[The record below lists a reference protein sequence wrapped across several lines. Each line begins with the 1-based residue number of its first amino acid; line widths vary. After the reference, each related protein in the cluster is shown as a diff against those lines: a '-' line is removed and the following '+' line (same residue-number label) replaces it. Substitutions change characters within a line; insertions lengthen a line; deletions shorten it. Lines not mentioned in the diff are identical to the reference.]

1 MMALVVV
8 LGFIFILTY
17 LNMVAKEYKPV
28 ESNVSSSTYTPEKVK
43 PSEVPDLPELNEEEQ
58 AETDSLFKSY
68 VEEAEE
74 ESERKSVETMRDE
87 VHKIL
92 DEIIETDSTVTVTFN
107 MTVKNPLMYETKE
120 KQRYGK
126 DSIRVR

>member
-1 MMALVVV
+1 MKKDMMALVVV

-92 DEIIETDSTVTVTFN
+92 DEIIETDSTVTITFN
-107 MTVKNPLMYETKE
+107 MTVKNPLMYETK
-120 KQRYGK
+120 
-126 DSIRVR
+126 

>member
-1 MMALVVV
+1 MKKDMMALVVV

-92 DEIIETDSTVTVTFN
+92 DEIIETDCTVTITFN

-120 KQRYGK
+120 K
-126 DSIRVR
+126 

>member
-1 MMALVVV
+1 MKKDMMALVVV
-8 LGFIFILTY
+8 LGFIFIFTY

-28 ESNVSSSTYTPEKVK
+28 ESNVSSSTFTPDRVK
-43 PSEVPDLPELNEEEQ
+43 PNEIPELPELSEQEE

-68 VEEAEE
+68 VKEAEE

-92 DEIIETDSTVTVTFN
+92 DEVIETDSTVTITFN

-120 KQRYGK
+120 K
-126 DSIRVR
+126 

>member
-1 MMALVVV
+1 MKKDMMALVVV

-120 KQRYGK
+120 K
-126 DSIRVR
+126 

>member
-1 MMALVVV
+1 MKKDMMALVVV

-58 AETDSLFKSY
+58 A
-68 VEEAEE
+68 
-74 ESERKSVETMRDE
+74 
-87 VHKIL
+87 
-92 DEIIETDSTVTVTFN
+92 
-107 MTVKNPLMYETKE
+107 
-120 KQRYGK
+120 
-126 DSIRVR
+126 

>member
-1 MMALVVV
+1 MKKDMMALVVV

-17 LNMVAKEYKPV
+17 LNMIAKEYKPV

-68 VEEAEE
+68 VKEAEE
-74 ESERKSVETMRDE
+74 ESKRKSVETMRDE

-92 DEIIETDSTVTVTFN
+92 DEVVEADSTVTITFN

-120 KQRYGK
+120 K
-126 DSIRVR
+126 

>member
-1 MMALVVV
+1 MKKDMMALVVV

-68 VEEAEE
+68 VKEAEE
-74 ESERKSVETMRDE
+74 ESKRKSVETMRDE

-92 DEIIETDSTVTVTFN
+92 DEVVEADSTVTITFN

-120 KQRYGK
+120 K
-126 DSIRVR
+126 

>member
-8 LGFIFILTY
+8 LGFIFIFTY

-28 ESNVSSSTYTPEKVK
+28 ESNVSSSTFTPDRVK
-43 PSEVPDLPELNEEEQ
+43 PNEIPELPELNEEEQ
-58 AETDSLFKSY
+58 AQTDSLFKSY
-68 VEEAEE
+68 VKEAEE
-74 ESERKSVETMRDE
+74 ESKRKSVETMRDE

-92 DEIIETDSTVTVTFN
+92 DEVVEADSTVTITFN

-120 KQRYGK
+120 K
-126 DSIRVR
+126 

>member
-1 MMALVVV
+1 MKKDMMALVVV

-17 LNMVAKEYKPV
+17 LDMVAKEYKPV

-120 KQRYGK
+120 K
-126 DSIRVR
+126 

>member
-1 MMALVVV
+1 MKKDMMALVVV
-8 LGFIFILTY
+8 LGFILILTY

-120 KQRYGK
+120 K
-126 DSIRVR
+126 

>member
-1 MMALVVV
+1 MKKDMMALVVV

-92 DEIIETDSTVTVTFN
+92 DEVIETDSTVTVTFN

-120 KQRYGK
+120 K
-126 DSIRVR
+126 

>member
-1 MMALVVV
+1 MKKDMMALVVV

-92 DEIIETDSTVTVTFN
+92 DEVIETDSTVTITFN

-120 KQRYGK
+120 K
-126 DSIRVR
+126 

>member
-1 MMALVVV
+1 MKDETLVLIVVATMIALFSYIN
-8 LGFIFILTY
+8 L
-17 LNMVAKEYKPV
+17 VATEYKPV

-68 VEEAEE
+68 VKEAEE
-74 ESERKSVETMRDE
+74 ESKRKSVETMRDE

-92 DEIIETDSTVTVTFN
+92 DEIIETDSTVTITFN

-120 KQRYGK
+120 K
-126 DSIRVR
+126 